1 MPFGFSISE
10 QRLTHLF
17 IFLLVGLSTLMTPY
31 LNIIPMP
38 VLYGVFLFM
47 GTSALGEISFFNRMR
62 IILIPVKYQPDYDY
76 LRQVTFITIFNILT
90 FFYDASSFDNHWK
103 IKFLWH
109 FCDFLTRYIW
119 SDSFLDILYGRFF
132 FIYLILQFEGFW
144 T

>member
-10 QRLTHLF
+10 QRLTHFF

-90 FFYDASSFDNHWK
+90 FFYDASSFDNH
-103 IKFLWH
+103 
-109 FCDFLTRYIW
+109 
-119 SDSFLDILYGRFF
+119 
-132 FIYLILQFEGFW
+132 
-144 T
+144 